1 MGGNLHPSG
10 TCSLGKIA
18 EPAKTALRHRKKQAT
33 RDALADAA
41 MRLALRHG
49 LDQVR
54 IEDIAQEANV
64 SVRTFS
70 NYFAGKAEALTA
82 RYVGGSLHASEAL
95 RARPAS
101 EPLWDAIT
109 GAILAPWNQVS
120 RGHTAPDPA
129 AAAELRVLFGSPAI
143 QGEIIRAGLAEGN
156 PFAAAVAERTGTDAG
171 QDLYP
176 RLVAAAV
183 AAATQVAISAFLKA
197 DPPVPLV
204 PLLREALEQLAA
216 GLPDP
221 SA

>member
-1 MGGNLHPSG
+1 MHPSK
-10 TCSLGKIA
+10 TCSVGKFA
-18 EPAKTALRHRKKQAT
+18 DSATPELRQRKKQET

-70 NYFAGKAEALTA
+70 NYFASKSEALTA
-82 RYVGGSLHASEAL
+82 RYAGGSLHAAEAL
-95 RARPAS
+95 LARPAG
-101 EPLWDAIT
+101 EPLWEAIT
-109 GAILAPWNQVS
+109 GAILAPWHLVS

-129 AAAELRVLFGSPAI
+129 GAAELRVLFGSPAL
-143 QGEIIRAGLAEGN
+143 QGEIIRAGLVEGS

-183 AAATQVAISAFLKA
+183 AAAIQVAVSAFLKA

-204 PLLREALEQLAA
+204 PLLREALGQLAA

-221 SA
+221 SG